1 MPTNDLPAAF
11 SGSRSMALGRALRR
25 GHVGLQLSPQEVV
38 GVPRRPKI
46 ARRAPGPTVGHAR
59 TTRARSSKS
68 CGNSVADALPL
79 FAPD

>member
-38 GVPRRPKI
+38 GVPRRPQDSTPGSWPN
-46 ARRAPGPTVGHAR
+46 RRPRQDHPG
-59 TTRARSSKS
+59 
-68 CGNSVADALPL
+68 
-79 FAPD
+79 